1 MKVIIPV
8 AGIGKRL
15 KPHTDSIPK
24 PLLEVGG
31 QPILDHVVKPLD
43 GLEVDEVVFVVGH
56 LGEQIRNYVQST
68 YSFKVRFVE
77 QDRLLGLGYAVS
89 VALQEIDS
97 GPVLILL
104 GDTIVECNLQKFVNA
119 GDCVLGVHEVPDP
132 ERFGIVELSEGYVL
146 SLEEKPAKPKS
157 NLALIGLYYFR
168 DAAGLKNELDCLV
181 KSGHTTNGEIQLTD
195 ALAAMLAEDARFVAY
210 DTGPWY
216 DCGTKETLL
225 ATNQFLLE
233 KMDSA
238 GPVDRCTLIPPVH
251 LDASAVVTDSE
262 IGPYVSIGAG
272 ANLNRCVISN
282 SIVGRDCEL
291 ENVAIKNSLLGPKA
305 VVRNRSGVLNI
316 GEHSE
321 IEGG

>member
-31 QPILDHVVKPLD
+31 QPILDHVMKPLD
-43 GLEVDEVVFVVGH
+43 GLDVDEVMFVIGH
-56 LGEQIRNYVQST
+56 LGEQIRKYARDN
-68 YSFKVRFVE
+68 YSFEMRFVQ
-77 QDRLLGLGYAVS
+77 QDHLKGLGYAVS
-89 VALQEIDS
+89 MALQEIDS
-97 GPVLILL
+97 SPVLILL
-104 GDTIVECNLQKFVNA
+104 GDTIVDCDMQKFVNA
-119 GDCVLGVHEVPDP
+119 GECVLGVHEVSDP
-132 ERFGIVELSEGYVL
+132 ERFGIVELSGGYVS
-146 SLEEKPAKPKS
+146 SLEEKPEKPKS
-157 NLALIGLYYFR
+157 NLALIGLYYFN
-168 DAAGLKNELDCLV
+168 DATGLKNELHRLV
-181 KSGHTTNGEIQLTD
+181 ASGHTTNGEVQLTD
-195 ALAAMLAEDARFVAY
+195 ALAAMLAGDSRFVVY

-225 ATNQFLLE
+225 ATNRFLLGR
-233 KMDSA
+233 MDSA
-238 GPVDRCTLIPPVH
+238 GPRDGCVLIPPVH
-251 LDASAVVTDSE
+251 LDVTAVVTDSE
-262 IGPYVSIGAG
+262 IGPHVSIGAG

-305 VVRNRSGVLNI
+305 IVRNRSGVLNI

>member
-8 AGIGKRL
+8 AGVGQRL
-15 KPHTDSIPK
+15 KPHTATTPK

-43 GLEVDEVVFVVGH
+43 GLEVDEVVFVIGH
-56 LGEQIRNYVQST
+56 LGEQIRSYVQNN

-77 QDRLLGLGYAVS
+77 QDQLLGLGYAIT
-89 VALQEIDS
+89 AAMQEIDS

-104 GDTIVECNLQKFVNA
+104 GDTIVDCDMQKFVNA
-119 GDCVLGVHEVPDP
+119 GDCVLGVHEVSDP
-132 ERFGIVELSEGYVL
+132 ERFGIVELSDGYVT
-146 SLEEKPAKPKS
+146 SLEEKPEKPKT
-157 NLALIGLYYFR
+157 NLALIGLYYFK
-168 DAAGLKNELDCLV
+168 DAAGLKKELHRLV
-181 KSGHTTNGEIQLTD
+181 ASGRTTGGEIQLTD
-195 ALAAMLAEDARFVAY
+195 ALVAMLAGDSRFIAY
-210 DTGPWY
+210 DTGQWF

-225 ATNQFLLE
+225 ATNRFLLE

-238 GPVDRCTLIPPVH
+238 GPVDRCILIPPVH
-251 LDASAVVTDSE
+251 LDATTVITDSVV
-262 IGPYVSIGAG
+262 GPYVSIGAG
-272 ANLNRCVISN
+272 ASVSRCVISN
-282 SIVGRDCEL
+282 SIIGRGCEV

-321 IEGG
+321 VEGG

>member
-43 GLEVDEVVFVVGH
+43 GLDVDEVMFVIGH
-56 LGEQIRNYVQST
+56 LGEHIRKYARDN
-68 YSFKVRFVE
+68 YSFEMRFVQ
-77 QDRLLGLGYAVS
+77 QDHLKGLGYAVS
-89 VALQEIDS
+89 MALQEIDS
-97 GPVLILL
+97 SPVLILL
-104 GDTIVECNLQKFVNA
+104 GDTIVDCDMQKFVNA
-119 GDCVLGVHEVPDP
+119 GDYVLGVHEVPDP
-132 ERFGIVELSEGYVL
+132 ERFGIVELSDGYVT

-157 NLALIGLYYFR
+157 NLALIGLYYFK
-168 DAAGLKNELDCLV
+168 DAAGLKNELHRLV
-181 KSGHTTNGEIQLTD
+181 ASGHTTDGEVQLTD
-195 ALAAMLAEDARFVAY
+195 ALAAMLAGDSRFVAY
-210 DTGPWY
+210 DAGPWY

-225 ATNQFLLE
+225 ATNRFLLG

-238 GPVDRCTLIPPVH
+238 GPRDGCVLIPPVH
-251 LDASAVVTDSE
+251 LDATAVVTDSE

-305 VVRNRSGVLNI
+305 IVRNRSGVLNI

>member
-31 QPILDHVVKPLD
+31 QPILDHVMKPLD
-43 GLEVDEVVFVVGH
+43 GLDVDEVMFVIGH
-56 LGEQIRNYVQST
+56 LGEQIRKYARDN
-68 YSFKVRFVE
+68 YSFEMRFVQ
-77 QDRLLGLGYAVS
+77 QDHLKGLGYAVS
-89 VALQEIDS
+89 MALQEIDS
-97 GPVLILL
+97 SPVLILL
-104 GDTIVECNLQKFVNA
+104 GDTIVDCDMQKFVNA
-119 GDCVLGVHEVPDP
+119 GECVLGVHEVSDP
-132 ERFGIVELSEGYVL
+132 ERFGIVELSGGYVS
-146 SLEEKPAKPKS
+146 SLEEKPEKPKS
-157 NLALIGLYYFR
+157 NLALIGLYYFN
-168 DAAGLKNELDCLV
+168 DATGLKNELHRLV
-181 KSGHTTNGEIQLTD
+181 ASGHTTNGEVQLTD
-195 ALAAMLAEDARFVAY
+195 ALAAMLAGDSRFVAY

-225 ATNQFLLE
+225 ATNRFLLG

-238 GPVDRCTLIPPVH
+238 GPRDGCVLIPPVH
-251 LDASAVVTDSE
+251 LDVTAVVTESE
-262 IGPYVSIGAG
+262 IGPHVSIGAG

-282 SIVGRDCEL
+282 SIVGPDCEL

-305 VVRNRSGVLNI
+305 IVRNRSGVLNI